1 MNTPTNE
8 SNDREIILTE
18 AVESIKKKAED
29 QILRAYFNSVFEMSP
44 IVDRF
49 ATWLLAG
56 IGATAALTITNIDK
70 ISQILS
76 FTNIKI
82 GLSILTIS
90 TLFGFLE
97 KFLALDIHSTST
109 QETKLR
115 RVLKESS
122 EEYHQRIESMK
133 LLSTVKD
140 IDIKTEVDIKGT
152 LDKFAQA
159 HPWYKR
165 IQLQKFKTVEDTQKD
180 RLRRYY
186 RQLTYTVLEFCGFLL
201 FIILIV
207 VSI

>member
-1 MNTPTNE
+1 MNTPHE
-8 SNDREIILTE
+8 SKDRDTSLTE
-18 AVESIKKKAED
+18 TVESIKKKAED
-29 QILRAYFNSVFEMSP
+29 QILRAYYNSVFEMSP
-44 IVDRF
+44 LVDRF

-56 IGATAALTITNIDK
+56 IGATAALIIANIEN

-90 TLFGFLE
+90 ALFGFLE
-97 KFLALDIHSTST
+97 NFLALDIQSTSA

-115 RVLKESS
+115 QVLKESS

-133 LLSTVKD
+133 LLASAKN
-140 IDIKTEVDIKGT
+140 IDIKTEVDVKGA
-152 LDKFAQA
+152 LDKFAKA

-165 IQLQKFKTVEDTQKD
+165 IQLQKYKAVDDTQKD

-201 FIILIV
+201 FIIIVV